1 MRICAWIADS
11 ALIHVIKDLLFRI
24 RKWSGFNVFNAKKMD
39 LKIILCGI
47 GGQGV
52 VFLNRLLA
60 RAAMD
65 AGFPVM
71 SLESHGM
78 SRRGGSVVLNLR
90 LGSHESPLVTQGG
103 ADLLLALDE
112 QEGLRNLS
120 YLKSGG
126 TVLVNS
132 ENEFPQTVLIELQ
145 RLQIKTQII
154 NATELARNLGKVNAA
169 NVILAGAVAALPA
182 VSLSKEDLQ
191 NTAAAMSPKSADL
204 NSRAVEIGY
213 NVF

>member
-1 MRICAWIADS
+1 M
-11 ALIHVIKDLLFRI
+11 IHVIKDLLFRI

-191 NTAAAMSPKSADL
+191 NSAAAMSPKAADL
-204 NSRAVEIGY
+204 NCRAVELGY